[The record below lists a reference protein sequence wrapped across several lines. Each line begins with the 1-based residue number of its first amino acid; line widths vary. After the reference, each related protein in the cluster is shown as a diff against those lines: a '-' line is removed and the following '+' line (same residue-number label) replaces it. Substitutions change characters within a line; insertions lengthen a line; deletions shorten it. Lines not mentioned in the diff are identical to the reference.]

1 MINKKMNVLAGLF
14 LSLITGV
21 GVAAE
26 KAVTGSFGVV
36 SPDNFHCTKVMTS
49 GNYIGKLDYI
59 ISLEHLSTSV
69 YWFTGLESNDVGCI
83 SVDASKTRHASVV
96 HDAFIQGKTVKVKLE
111 GHYVKA
117 IVY

>member
-1 MINKKMNVLAGLF
+1 MINKKVSVLTGLL
-14 LSLITGV
+14 LSL
-21 GVAAE
+21 VAGTVVASE
-26 KAVTGSFGVV
+26 KAVTGNFGVV

-49 GNYIGKLDYI
+49 GNYIGKLDYV
-59 ISLEHLSTSV
+59 ISLGILSGNV

-83 SVDASKTRHASVV
+83 SVDASNARHAGIV

-111 GHYVKA
+111 GHQAKA